1 MRCVTH
7 FPLAADEAPTDHT
20 YLKLRDGSLFCVAGN
35 EHTKND
41 VLGCLWYARS
51 ASGAL
56 VKVGPDIKRDPHAH
70 RGLLARAGV
79 RSWPGTSLQAVRRA
93 SVTLAENPV
102 LRLHELTERTQP
114 RGAAAAALEKLMTA
128 FRYSGGDPDSLGITG
143 SAAFRAAHQM
153 ETDLDLLLYG
163 GLTLARFAC
172 AVSGDFEAFSAL
184 DPADERRSG
193 YVRERPGLFPG
204 PELAERRSDV
214 GWCGPVKVDLTEVGP
229 PQEPVADLI
238 FDRPR
243 SAMGELTGVVESVAR
258 GYPIRCQ
265 LEGGAPVVVVTR
277 RGWQGILQPG
287 DQIST
292 SGVLYSSPSGDEF
305 VVDEFGRD
313 PVIAARD
320 FRVSNGERKS
330 ACQ

>member
-1 MRCVTH
+1 MLYAIH
-7 FPLAADEAPTDHT
+7 FPLTADEAPADHT
-20 YLKLRDGSLFCVAGN
+20 YLELHDGSLFCVAGN
-35 EHTKND
+35 EHTKDD
-41 VLGCLWYARS
+41 VLGCLWYARN

-56 VKVGPDIKRDPHAH
+56 VKVGPDIKRDAQSH
-70 RGLLARAGV
+70 RGLLARARV
-79 RSWPGTSLQAVRRA
+79 RCWPDTSLQAVNRA
-93 SVTLAENPV
+93 SVALAENPV
-102 LRLHELTERTQP
+102 RRLHEITEGIQQRS
-114 RGAAAAALEKLMTA
+114 GAAAAALERLMTA
-128 FRYSGGDPDSLGITG
+128 FRSSGEDPHSLGITG
-143 SAAFRAAHQM
+143 SIAFRAARQM

-163 GLTLARFAC
+163 GLTLARFAS
-172 AVSGDFEAFSAL
+172 AVSGDFEPFSAL

-193 YVRERPGLFPG
+193 YVRERPGLFPRQ
-204 PELAERRSDV
+204 ELAERRSDV

-243 SAMGELTGVVESVAR
+243 SAMRELAGVVESVAR
-258 GYPIRCQ
+258 GYPVRCR

-313 PVIAARD
+313 PVIA
-320 FRVSNGERKS
+320 S
-330 ACQ
+330 Q

>member
-1 MRCVTH
+1 MRSATH
-7 FPLAADEAPTDHT
+7 FPLAADEAPADHT

-35 EHTKND
+35 EHTKDD
-41 VLGCLWYARS
+41 VLGCLWYARN
-51 ASGAL
+51 ASGVL
-56 VKVGPDIKRDPHAH
+56 VKVGPDIKRDPHSY

-79 RSWPGTSLQAVRRA
+79 RGWPGTSLQAVRRA
-93 SVTLAENPV
+93 KVALAEDPV
-102 LRLHELTERTQP
+102 RRLREITESTQP
-114 RGAAAAALEKLMTA
+114 RSGAAASGLERLMAA
-128 FRYSGGDPDSLGITG
+128 FRHSGEDPSFLGITG

-153 ETDLDLLLYG
+153 ETDLDFLLYG

-172 AVSGDFEAFSAL
+172 AVSGEFEAFSAL

-193 YVRERPGLFPG
+193 YVRERPGLFPR

-243 SAMGELTGVVESVAR
+243 SATRELTGVVESVAR
-258 GYPIRCQ
+258 GYPVRCR
-265 LEGGAPVVVVTR
+265 LEGGAPVVVLTR

-287 DQIST
+287 DQIKT
-292 SGVLYSSPSGDEF
+292 SGVLYSSPSGEEF

-313 PVIAARD
+313 PVIA
-320 FRVSNGERKS
+320 G
-330 ACQ
+330 Q